1 VPESPRLN
9 AVTSGFV
16 LSAAVAV
23 LVNTV
28 LACLKDAYAPLKT
41 FMKSLT
47 GHDWTTQGC
56 IDLLLFVALGLLF
69 ANTGLVQKMDVN
81 RLIRTLVAAV
91 AIATTGLAVW
101 YAFF

>member
-16 LSAAVAV
+16 LSAAIAV

-28 LACLKDAYAPLKT
+28 LACLKDGYAPLKAS
-41 FMKSLT
+41 MKSLT

-56 IDLLLFVALGLLF
+56 FDLLLFVALGLLF
-69 ANTGLVQKMDVN
+69 ANTGFVQKMDAN
-81 RLIRTLVAAV
+81 RLIGALVAAV
-91 AIATTGLAVW
+91 AIAAAGLAFW